1 MKERFGRG
9 APFVLEE
16 RYMKLKS
23 KSNKKRK
30 KKAFSWKNMRFFLWI
45 SPWIIGFVLL
55 TLLPLLGSFYISF
68 TEWKIVSDPIWI
80 GLENYKELFK
90 DPIFLKSL
98 KVAFTY
104 CAITIPISMILSF
117 IVAMLL
123 NGDLPYASLLRT
135 IYYLPCVVS
144 SVAASLL
151 WGWVFNYRFGLLNS
165 ILRIF
170 GVQGPNWVADEK
182 WALISLAFMSLWGVG
197 GGIIFYLAG
206 LQAVPQHLHE
216 AARMAGAGW
225 WRRLFTITIP
235 SMSPILWFSLL
246 TNIISGLQS
255 FTSAY
260 LMTSGGPNNATMF
273 YALYLYNNAFKYH
286 KMGKACAMAWILF
299 VIIMILS
306 AFVVKVTS
314 PMVYYENE
322 GEDD

>member
-1 MKERFGRG
+1 MKNR
-9 APFVLEE
+9 P
-16 RYMKLKS
+16 KLNKKS
-23 KSNKKRK
+23 KNKSIRREHL
-30 KKAFSWKNMRFFLWI
+30 RFYIWI
-45 SPWIIGFVLL
+45 SPWVFGFVLL

-68 TEWKIVSDPIWI
+68 TEWKIVSDPIWV

-98 KVAFTY
+98 KVTFTY
-104 CAITIPISMILSF
+104 CAITIPVSMILSF
-117 IVAMLL
+117 TVAMLL

-151 WGWVFNYRFGLLNS
+151 WGWVFNYRFGLLNQLLAL
-165 ILRIF
+165 I
-170 GVQGPNWVADEK
+170 GVQGPNWVGDEK
-182 WALISLAFMSLWGVG
+182 WALISLAIMSLWGVG

-216 AARMAGAGW
+216 AAKIAGAGW

-299 VIIMILS
+299 IIIMILS

>member
-1 MKERFGRG
+1 MKNR
-9 APFVLEE
+9 P
-16 RYMKLKS
+16 KL
-23 KSNKKRK
+23 NKKN
-30 KKAFSWKNMRFFLWI
+30 KNKSIRREHLRFFVWI
-45 SPWIIGFVLL
+45 SPWVIGFVLL

-68 TEWKIVSDPIWI
+68 TEWKIVSDPIWV

-98 KVAFTY
+98 KVTFTY
-104 CAITIPISMILSF
+104 CAITIPVSMILSF
-117 IVAMLL
+117 TVAMLL

-151 WGWVFNYRFGLLNS
+151 WGWVFNYRFGLLNQLLAL
-165 ILRIF
+165 I
-170 GVQGPNWVADEK
+170 GVQGPNWVGDEK
-182 WALISLAFMSLWGVG
+182 WALISLAIMSLWGVG

-216 AARMAGAGW
+216 AAKIAGAGW

-299 VIIMILS
+299 IIIMILS

>member
-1 MKERFGRG
+1 
-9 APFVLEE
+9 
-16 RYMKLKS
+16 MKLKS

-98 KVAFTY
+98 KVTFTY

>member
-1 MKERFGRG
+1 MKN
-9 APFVLEE
+9 
-16 RYMKLKS
+16 KT
-23 KSNKKRK
+23 KSNLKTRNKSINRD
-30 KKAFSWKNMRFFLWI
+30 NLRFFIWI
-45 SPWIIGFVLL
+45 SPWIVGFILL

-68 TEWKIVSDPIWI
+68 TEWKIVSDPIWV

-98 KVAFTY
+98 EVTFTY
-104 CAITIPISMILSF
+104 CAMTIPVSMILSF
-117 IVAMLL
+117 AVAMLL

-165 ILRIF
+165 LLALI
-170 GVQGPNWVADEK
+170 GVQGPNWVGDEK

-216 AARMAGAGW
+216 AAKIAGAGW

-246 TNIISGLQS
+246 TNIIGGLQS

-299 VIIMILS
+299 IIIMILS